1 MNSEGRG
8 VITLSHKLL
17 YTVNSSSTNDTLS
30 DQNSFQDFTCLIPS
44 ESQSVDGDEDGRLSS
59 LSSVLPEIFRTRRLL
74 FISLRHDKRFLEFS
88 PSKCGLVVRC
98 HLSFVEID
106 STVNENNKGKTQK
119 HVGQNIC
126 KFFSAPIALNVVPVH
141 LSRGQGSLI
150 SSQRHISE
158 RRCIH
163 CCLGH
168 ELHAL

>member
-8 VITLSHKLL
+8 VINLSHKLL
-17 YTVNSSSTNDTLS
+17 YTVDSSSTNETLS

-44 ESQSVDGDEDGRLSS
+44 ERESVDGDEDGRLSS
-59 LSSVLPEIFRTRRLL
+59 LSSVLQEIFRTRRLL
-74 FISLRHDKRFLEFS
+74 FISLRHDQRFLEFS
-88 PSKCGLVVRC
+88 PSKSGLVIRC
-98 HLSFVEID
+98 HLGFVEIN
-106 STVNENNKGKTQK
+106 SAVNENNEGKTQK
-119 HVGQNIC
+119 HVGQNVS
-126 KFFSAPIALNVVPVH
+126 KFFSAPIALDVVPVH
-141 LSRGQGSLI
+141 LSSSQGSLI